1 MNRFRWSVRVAL
13 LIGLFVSVIGAA
25 SATWQ
30 PVQRISATLPSGR
43 DVASYAISPDSTL
56 VLYTA
61 DIEFANR
68 RALYSV
74 PIGGGLGAQLSP
86 APIVGGTIYQFD
98 WTPDSSRVVYMGTF
112 DNLAAAKIYSIG
124 PNATNK
130 QTISDGI
137 PGQSVFFEIASN
149 THILVTT
156 LIAPGTFEIYAVR
169 IDGVGTAI
177 KLNKPLPV
185 GGSVKEA
192 HPSADG
198 EWVVYRGDANTD
210 EVFQL
215 YTVRMNGTDHTSL
228 SGVNINGG
236 DVLEF
241 AVAPVGA
248 RVVWTGDLLVDEQV
262 NLFSRTI
269 NVPNTL
275 VALDTSNSFDAERPR
290 ISPDGNTVAFVRN
303 TVEGEWLWYTPIDAP
318 EPESASLIYASNN
331 DVDIFTF
338 TFSPNSRYVVYL
350 TDADDATKRLVY
362 STNVETGQGNI
373 ILSAGNMLDFQ
384 IAPDSRQVVMRSS
397 DNEKL
402 WIAPIDV
409 NFNED
414 AITNLAAGRTVKQY
428 QIAPQSDYVIYR
440 ADRNN
445 LDTEELFAVPARL
458 NVDPAIQTT
467 KLNSLFSTD
476 NDVTSFKLSNQGD
489 VVYLADSIAGDD
501 TYELYARRNQWSV
514 YLPLV
519 VNGQ

>member
-13 LIGLFVSVIGAA
+13 LIGLLVSVIGAA

-74 PIGGGLGAQLSP
+74 PIGGGLGSQLSP
-86 APIVGGTIYQFD
+86 APIVGGVLYQFD

-177 KLNKPLPV
+177 KLNKTLPV

-241 AVAPVGA
+241 AVAPIGA
-248 RVVWTGDLLVDEQV
+248 RVVWTGDLIVDEQV
-262 NLFSRTI
+262 NLFSRTVD
-269 NVPNTL
+269 NSGVL
-275 VALDTSNSFDAERPR
+275 VALDTSNRDAERPR
-290 ISPDGNTVAFVRN
+290 ISPDGSTVAYVVN
-303 TVEGEWLWYTPIDAP
+303 WVNEGEQLWRTPIDAA
-318 EPESASLIYASNN
+318 EPQQASLKYGSNN

-338 TFSPNSRYVVYL
+338 TFSPNSRYVIYL
-350 TDADDATKRLVY
+350 TDANDATKRLVY
-362 STNVETGQGNI
+362 SHDVVVGGSNET
-373 ILSAGNMLDFQ
+373 LSASNMLDFQ

-409 NFNED
+409 DFNED

-458 NVDPAIQTT
+458 NVDPATQTT